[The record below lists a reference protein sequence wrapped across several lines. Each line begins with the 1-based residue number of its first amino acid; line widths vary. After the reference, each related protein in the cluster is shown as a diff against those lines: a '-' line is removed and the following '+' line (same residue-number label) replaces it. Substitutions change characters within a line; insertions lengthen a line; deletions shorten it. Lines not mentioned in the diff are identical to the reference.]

1 MPLKSLGMI
10 RGYYLVVATL
20 VLAPSFG
27 EALLHLAPFQPALL
41 GHQLLLHIVLP
52 LLKSSILLKCL
63 RHLAMLNQENKS
75 APDYFL
81 TGVCKDK
88 RHFAMH

>member
-1 MPLKSLGMI
+1 MI
-10 RGYYLVVATL
+10 RRYYLVVAAL
-20 VLAPSFG
+20 VLAPSFE

-52 LLKSSILLKCL
+52 LLQSSILLKCL
-63 RHLAMLNQENKS
+63 HHLAMLNQENKS

-81 TGVCKDK
+81 MGMCKEQ
-88 RHFAMH
+88 RHSAMH